1 MCWIKKSFEMAA
13 MRKVI
18 STIVFVFPMIILP
31 LLFKPALL
39 FHYKPIII
47 LVGALAMFF
56 TQPAFSVQEVV
67 TNKKTDRYSIV
78 IILLASIFSVGLS
91 LVEWAY
97 FKDPQ
102 QSSVLFTIT
111 GIALI
116 CSGLILRLY
125 SIVTL
130 GKYFTATAR
139 STNEH
144 LLIKSGP
151 YSLVRHPSYLGA
163 MIVMIGVPVL
173 LNNVIT
179 LFITIILLSIA
190 YVIRINAEEK
200 LLISIFGDEYK
211 NYSLY
216 VKKLIPGIW

>member
-1 MCWIKKSFEMAA
+1 MAA
-13 MRKVI
+13 IRKIV
-18 STIVFVFPMIILP
+18 STVVFIFLMIILP

-39 FHYKPIII
+39 LHYKTIII
-47 LVGALAMFF
+47 LAGALAMFF
-56 TQPAFSVQEVV
+56 TQPAFSIQEVV

-78 IILLASIFSVGLS
+78 MILLASIFSVSLS

-97 FKDPQ
+97 FKDAQ
-102 QSSVLFTIT
+102 QSNVLFTVV

-116 CSGLILRLY
+116 CCGLVLRLY
-125 SIVTL
+125 SIITL

-144 LLIKSGP
+144 ILIKSGP
-151 YSLVRHPSYLGA
+151 YSIVRHPSYLGA

-179 LFITIILLSIA
+179 FFITIMLLSIA
-190 YVIRINAEEK
+190 YAIRINAEEK

-211 NYSLY
+211 KYSLY

>member
-1 MCWIKKSFEMAA
+1 MSAI
-13 MRKVI
+13 RKVV
-18 STIVFVFPMIILP
+18 STIVFVFLMIVLP
-31 LLFKPALL
+31 LLFKPGLL
-39 FHYKPIII
+39 FHYKTIII
-47 LVGALAMFF
+47 LAGALAMFF
-56 TQPAFSVQEVV
+56 TQPAFSIQEVV

-78 IILLASIFSVGLS
+78 IILLASIFSVSLS
-91 LVEWAY
+91 LIEWAY
-97 FKDPQ
+97 FKNSQ
-102 QSSVLFTIT
+102 QSSVLFTIS

-116 CSGLILRLY
+116 CAGLALRLY
-125 SIVTL
+125 SIFTL

-144 LLIKSGP
+144 ILIKSGP
-151 YSLVRHPSYLGA
+151 YSIVRHPSYLGA

-179 LFITIILLSIA
+179 FFITIILLCIA
-190 YVIRINAEEK
+190 YLIRINAEEK

-211 NYSLY
+211 KYSLY

>member
-1 MCWIKKSFEMAA
+1 MPAI
-13 MRKVI
+13 RKII
-18 STIVFVFPMIILP
+18 STVVFVSLMIVLP

-39 FHYKPIII
+39 INYKTLII
-47 LVGALAMFF
+47 LAGALAMFF
-56 TQPAFSVQEVV
+56 TQPAFSIQEVV

-91 LVEWAY
+91 LIEWAY
-97 FKDPQ
+97 FKNTAH
-102 QSSVLFTIT
+102 SSVLFTII
-111 GIALI
+111 GISLI
-116 CSGLILRLY
+116 CSGLALRLF

-144 LLIKSGP
+144 ILIKSGP
-151 YSLVRHPSYLGA
+151 YSIVRHPSYLGA
-163 MIVMIGVPVL
+163 MVVMIGVPVL

-179 LFITIILLSIA
+179 FFTTIILLSIA
-190 YVIRINAEEK
+190 YIIRINAEEK
-200 LLISIFGDEYK
+200 LLVSIFGDEYK
-211 NYSLY
+211 KYSLY